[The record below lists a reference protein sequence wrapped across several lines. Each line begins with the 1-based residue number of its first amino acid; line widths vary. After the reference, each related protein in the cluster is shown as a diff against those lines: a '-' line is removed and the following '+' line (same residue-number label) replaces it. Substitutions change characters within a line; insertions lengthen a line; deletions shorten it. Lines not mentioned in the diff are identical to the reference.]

1 MKSSFLV
8 RVETRD
14 CSVEKEQP
22 AGSPRT
28 SIVPQPADEYNVKY
42 GKISYQISGPALP
55 SGSVFW
61 PVKISPHRPRLA
73 SAIDRPAI

>member
-14 CSVEKEQP
+14 YSVEKEQP

-28 SIVPQPADEYNVKY
+28 SIVPQLAGEYNVKY
-42 GKISYQISGPALP
+42 GKISYQISGPASIGPELVM
-55 SGSVFW
+55 SNR
-61 PVKISPHRPRLA
+61 PVKNW
-73 SAIDRPAI
+73 PAGV